1 MGKEVFNEV
10 ELSEA
15 TECVA
20 ELARFFPGIVPL
32 RIPVLVF
39 TGDSAKAAAEQTM
52 IEFGTAEECL
62 FVCGLP
68 LEFEDLVHIR
78 AADGTLDST
87 AKIVAMRL
95 HDDKM
100 AFAARFVEDASN
112 WIMSHEAAKPVQA
125 ARHDA

>member
-1 MGKEVFNEV
+1 MGKELFNGV
-10 ELSEA
+10 EQSAA

-20 ELARFFPGIVPL
+20 ELAKFFPGIVPL
-32 RIPVLVF
+32 RIPVLIF
-39 TGDSAKAAAEQTM
+39 KGDSAKAAAEQTM

-68 LEFEDLVHIR
+68 LEFEDLVHVR
-78 AADGTLDST
+78 AENGTLDST

-100 AFAARFVEDASN
+100 AFAARFVNDVTD
-112 WIMSHEAAKPVQA
+112 WIARAECRKAVA
-125 ARHDA
+125 ARGN

>member
-1 MGKEVFNEV
+1 MGKELFNGD

-15 TECVA
+15 TECVV

-32 RIPVLVF
+32 RIPVLIF
-39 TGDSAKAAAEQTM
+39 KGDSAKAAAEQTT

-78 AADGTLDST
+78 TADGTLNST

-95 HDDKM
+95 HEDKM
-100 AFAARFVEDASN
+100 AFAARFVNDVTD
-112 WIMSHEAAKPVQA
+112 WIVQA
-125 ARHDA
+125 ECRNVVAASGN

>member
-1 MGKEVFNEV
+1 MGKEAFNGFDQQK
-10 ELSEA
+10 A

-32 RIPVLVF
+32 RIPVVICK
-39 TGDSAKAAAEQTM
+39 GDSATAAAEQTI

-68 LEFEDLVHIR
+68 LEFEDLVR
-78 AADGTLDST
+78 VRTADGKLDCA

-100 AFAARFVEDASN
+100 AFAARFTEDVTN
-112 WIMSHEAAKPVQA
+112 WIVRVAYRNVVAQG
-125 ARHDA
+125 DC

>member
-1 MGKEVFNEV
+1 MGKEVFNGFQRQEG
-10 ELSEA
+10 

-32 RIPVLVF
+32 RIPVLISK
-39 TGDSAKAAAEQTM
+39 GDSARAAAEQTT

-68 LEFEDLVHIR
+68 LEFEDLVR
-78 AADGTLDST
+78 VRTADGNLDST

-100 AFAARFVEDASN
+100 AFAARFTEDVTN
-112 WIMSHEAAKPVQA
+112 WIIRAESRNVVEQTAI
-125 ARHDA
+125 D

>member
-1 MGKEVFNEV
+1 MGKEVFNGFQRQEG
-10 ELSEA
+10 

-32 RIPVLVF
+32 RIPVLISK
-39 TGDSAKAAAEQTM
+39 GDSARAAAEQTT

-68 LEFEDLVHIR
+68 LEFEDLVRIR
-78 AADGTLDST
+78 TAEGTLNNM

-100 AFAARFVEDASN
+100 AFAARFLDDVTG
-112 WIMSHEAAKPVQA
+112 WIVRAEGRNIMAQA
-125 ARHDA
+125 ATD

>member
-1 MGKEVFNEV
+1 MGKELFNGV

-32 RIPVLVF
+32 RIPVLIF
-39 TGDSAKAAAEQTM
+39 KGDSARAAAEQTM

-68 LEFEDLVHIR
+68 LEFEDLVQVR

-95 HDDKM
+95 QDDKM
-100 AFAARFVEDASN
+100 AFAARFTEDVTN
-112 WIMSHEAAKPVQA
+112 WIVRAECRNVVAQA
-125 ARHDA
+125 TID

>member
-1 MGKEVFNEV
+1 MGKELSNGVD
-10 ELSEA
+10 LSEA

-32 RIPVLVF
+32 RIPVLIF
-39 TGDSAKAAAEQTM
+39 KGDSAKAAAEQTM

-68 LEFEDLVHIR
+68 LEFEDLVHVR
-78 AADGTLDST
+78 TADGTLDCT

-95 HDDKM
+95 EDDKM
-100 AFAARFVEDASN
+100 AFAARFLNNVTN
-112 WIMSHEAAKPVQA
+112 WIARAECRNGVAASSN
-125 ARHDA
+125 

>member
-1 MGKEVFNEV
+1 MGKELFNGV

-32 RIPVLVF
+32 RIPVLIF
-39 TGDSAKAAAEQTM
+39 KGDSARAAAEQTM

-68 LEFEDLVHIR
+68 LEFEDIVHIR
-78 AADGTLDST
+78 AGDGTLDST
-87 AKIVAMRL
+87 ARIVAMHL

-100 AFAARFVEDASN
+100 AFAARFLEYDAN
-112 WIMSHEAAKPVQA
+112 WMMSA
-125 ARHDA
+125 

>member
-1 MGKEVFNEV
+1 MGKEVCNGFEQQ
-10 ELSEA
+10 EA

-20 ELARFFPGIVPL
+20 ELARLFPGIVPL
-32 RIPVLVF
+32 RIPVLISK
-39 TGDSAKAAAEQTM
+39 GDSARAAEQTT

-68 LEFEDLVHIR
+68 LEFEDLVR
-78 AADGTLDST
+78 VRTANGNLDST

-100 AFAARFVEDASN
+100 AFAARFTEDVTN
-112 WIMSHEAAKPVQA
+112 WIVRAECRNVVATAAL
-125 ARHDA
+125 D

>member
-1 MGKEVFNEV
+1 MGKELFNGV
-10 ELSEA
+10 EPQEA

-32 RIPVLVF
+32 RIAVLIF
-39 TGDSAKAAAEQTM
+39 KGDSAKAAAEQTT

-68 LEFEDLVHIR
+68 LEFEDIVHVR
-78 AADGTLDST
+78 TADGTLNST

-95 HDDKM
+95 QDDKM
-100 AFAARFVEDASN
+100 AFAARFLNDDTN
-112 WIMSHEAAKPVQA
+112 WIARAAECRNAVA
-125 ARHDA
+125 ASGN

>member
-1 MGKEVFNEV
+1 MGKESFNGG
-10 ELSEA
+10 ELSEP

-32 RIPVLVF
+32 RIPVLIVK
-39 TGDSAKAAAEQTM
+39 GDSARATAEQTM

-62 FVCGLP
+62 FVSGLP
-68 LEFEDLVHIR
+68 LEFEDIVHVR
-78 AADGTLDST
+78 AADGSLDGT

-100 AFAARFVEDASN
+100 AFAARFQNDVAN
-112 WIMSHEAAKPVQA
+112 WMMKA
-125 ARHDA
+125 